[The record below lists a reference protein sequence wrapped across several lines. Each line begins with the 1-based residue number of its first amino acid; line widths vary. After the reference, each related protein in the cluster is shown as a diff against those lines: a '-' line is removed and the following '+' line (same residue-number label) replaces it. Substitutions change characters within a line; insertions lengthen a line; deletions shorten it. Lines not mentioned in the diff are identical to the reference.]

1 MIREPQPHW
10 QKKSYRSVALAV
22 TIVFLVVVLTGIL
35 FVVQVKQHVVDLVA
49 QQSFKTDQHVLKTLL
64 DDPLQ
69 RNDLAQMKR
78 ILKDFFE
85 GNPDYVVIRLY
96 DPDKSPLF
104 SATRPVEQSQLTL
117 QAEITVG
124 ESQRRVHLV
133 VIKEVVVSTQW
144 LPYRGWRAIAL
155 IVLGCVVLSQ
165 LMWLFIKRFG
175 LDPLYAG
182 VLREQHYYRSL
193 FDQAQEAILVMSQ
206 SGELLRFNNAARRLF
221 KLPETMET
229 GNLRQFHDK
238 TNWLKIRSFI
248 KMIKQQGH
256 HTETAYLPSIDL
268 CVEILGSQ
276 IVLEEQTLIQL
287 VILDITEQYHSQLKL
302 KELQEELERSLDEYR
317 TLFDYSVDGL
327 TVRNLNGELL
337 LCNKSYEEMLGRTFA
352 ELNHQHFTKLCDP
365 QEKSALSE
373 KYREA
378 LEGKSIL
385 FEFTYEHKDG
395 HHFPVEIRSIVID
408 YRGEPCVLT
417 AVRDISERREKDQRL
432 RELSAVVDH
441 SNDAVMIMDDS
452 GNVLAVNKTFCDL
465 SGYSEEDLLNRLPLF
480 LRAER
485 HDRVFYTDLV
495 KQLRDEGRWEGE
507 IWIRHHRGHSL
518 PQWLRIETV
527 EEPENKTTRY
537 VAVSADLSEEKAWE
551 EKMLQLAQTDPL
563 TGSANRVLFRDRL
576 QQAIKRAQSR
586 KGMEVQVFSLDLD
599 YFKRINDSLGHV
611 AGDRMLIE
619 VAARLKRVSRGQDTI
634 SRLSG
639 DEFAILV
646 TCLNDEVDATR
657 MAQKML
663 QAISEPMMIDGAE
676 LIITASIGVALY
688 PGDGDDDVTLMANA
702 DNAMHQ
708 AKRQGR
714 SRMCY
719 FSAEL
724 ADKAQ
729 EYLTIESKLR
739 RALEN
744 SELQLYYQPQ
754 VDLATGD
761 IVAAEAL
768 LRWHSDE
775 LGWVSPDRMIPVAEE
790 GGLIIALGR
799 WIIEE
804 CCRTIRGYHRSSG
817 NWFPIAV
824 NVSARQFLEPGFTDE
839 LVEIVRFYDIPPAL
853 LELELTESMMLDDV
867 GKAIETMK
875 ALSFKGFKIALDD
888 FGTGYTSLAYLK
900 QFPVSKLK
908 LDRAFVTDV
917 HRDVNDA
924 AIAEAL
930 VTFTRVMGLSLVAEG
945 IEESVQHECLNLMGF
960 RFGQGYLFSRPLPK
974 DQFISLLETKLGVSF
989 VRTIPPD

>member
-1 MIREPQPHW
+1 MIRDSQPQW
-10 QKKSYRSVALAV
+10 QKKSYRSVALVVSAV
-22 TIVFLVVVLTGIL
+22 FFLIVLTGIL
-35 FVVQVKQHVVDLVA
+35 LVVHGKQQVVDQVGRQSFITEQHLLYALLDEPAQHDDMAQVKIILQH
-49 QQSFKTDQHVLKTLL
+49 
-64 DDPLQ
+64 
-69 RNDLAQMKR
+69 
-78 ILKDFFE
+78 FFE
-85 GNPDYVVIRLY
+85 GSPDYVAIHLY
-96 DPDKSPLF
+96 GPGEPPLF
-104 SATRPVEQSQLTL
+104 SAVRPEKEHTL
-117 QAEITVG
+117 QAEISFGDLQHPVQLILKKNQIVPT
-124 ESQRRVHLV
+124 R
-133 VIKEVVVSTQW
+133 W
-144 LPYRGWRAIAL
+144 LPYRGWDVIAL
-155 IVLGCVVLSQ
+155 IVLGCVVLSP
-165 LMWLFIKRFG
+165 LMWLLIKRFG
-175 LDPLYAG
+175 LDPLRAG

-193 FDQAQEAILVMSQ
+193 FDQAQEAIFIMSEG
-206 SGELLRFNNAARRLF
+206 GELLRLNNSARRLF
-221 KLPETMET
+221 KLPARMDG
-229 GNLRQFHDK
+229 GNLRQFHNK
-238 TNWLKIRSFI
+238 TNWLKVSTFIEKIR
-248 KMIKQQGH
+248 QQGH
-256 HTETAYLPSIDL
+256 HTETVYLPALDL

-287 VILDITEQYHSQLKL
+287 VILDITEQYNTQQKL
-302 KELQEELERSLDEYR
+302 KTLQEELERSLDEYR

-327 TVRNLNGELL
+327 TVRNLKGELL
-337 LCNKSYEEMLGRTFA
+337 LCNKSYEEMLGRTFD

-365 QEKSALSE
+365 QEKRALND
-373 KYREA
+373 KYLQA
-378 LEGKSIL
+378 LDGKSIL

-395 HHFPVEIRSIVID
+395 HQFPVEIRSIVID
-408 YRGEPCVLT
+408 YRGESCVLT

-432 RELSAVVDH
+432 RELSAVVDY
-441 SNDAVMIMDDS
+441 SNDAVMITDDA
-452 GNVLAVNKTFCDL
+452 GKVLAVNKTFCGL
-465 SGYSEEDLLNRLPLF
+465 SGYSEDEFLNKIPLF
-480 LRAER
+480 LSSER
-485 HDRVFYTDLV
+485 HDRSFYGQLV
-495 KQLRDEGRWEGE
+495 EQLRDEKRWEGE
-507 IWIRHHRGHSL
+507 VWIRHRRGHSL

-527 EEPENKTTRY
+527 EEPDEKTTRY

-576 QQAIKRAQSR
+576 QQAIKRAQNR
-586 KGMEVQVFSLDLD
+586 KGMAVQVFSLDLD

-619 VAARLKRVSRGQDTI
+619 VASRLKRASREQDTI

-657 MAQKML
+657 MAQTML
-663 QAISEPMMIDGAE
+663 QAISEPMTIDGSE
-676 LIITASIGVALY
+676 LIVSASIGVALY
-688 PGDGDDDVTLMANA
+688 PGDGEDDVTLMANA

-739 RALEN
+739 RALEDD
-744 SELQLYYQPQ
+744 ELQLYYQPQ
-754 VDLATGD
+754 VDLSTGD

-768 LRWHSDE
+768 LRWNSAE

-790 GGLIIALGR
+790 GGLIIPLGR

-804 CCRTIRGYHRSSG
+804 CCRTIGEYHRNSG

-824 NVSARQFLEPGFTDE
+824 NVSARQFLEPGFAEE
-839 LVEIVRFYDIPPAL
+839 LVEIVKFHGIPPSV

-867 GKAIETMK
+867 SQAVDTMK
-875 ALSFKGFKIALDD
+875 ALNFKGFKIALDD

-900 QFPVSKLK
+900 QFPVTKLK

-917 HRDVNDA
+917 HQDVNDA

-930 VTFTRVMGLSLVAEG
+930 VTFTRVMGLSLAAEG
-945 IEESVQHECLNLMGF
+945 IEESVQHEYLNLMGF
-960 RFGQGYLFSRPLPK
+960 RYGQGYLFSRPLPK
-974 DQFISLLETKLGVSF
+974 EEFTCLLESKSGVSF
-989 VRTIPPD
+989 VRTISPD